1 MEERVGVNALA
12 EKVVYAKKYKRKFRA
27 MPAAVN
33 GRQMVQ
39 QITPVQEMCVA
50 YLSS

>member
-1 MEERVGVNALA
+1 MS
-12 EKVVYAKKYKRKFRA
+12 VVL
-27 MPAAVN
+27 N

-50 YLSS
+50 YLCLPKHIQDEMQ